1 MKKYLVTELWKSLMS
16 EDKAF
21 EGKNINDIKKQ
32 YLEANGLEDDKIYY
46 DSSIN
51 MRISSQR
58 ILVIQEG
65 YMEGNN
71 MYIRGKR
78 YFYKVA
84 KKDTVEN

>member
-32 YLEANGLEDDKIYY
+32 YLEANAMEDYKIYY
-46 DSSIN
+46 DSKTN
-51 MRISSQR
+51 MHISSQM

-84 KKDTVEN
+84 KKDPVEN